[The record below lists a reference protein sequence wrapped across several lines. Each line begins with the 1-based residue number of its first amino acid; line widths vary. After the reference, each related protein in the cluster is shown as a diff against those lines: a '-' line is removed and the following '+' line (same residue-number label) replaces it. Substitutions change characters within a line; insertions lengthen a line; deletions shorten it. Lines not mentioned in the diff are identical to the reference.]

1 MASSA
6 IIAARRQTQPSPPAS
21 TSAKRRA
28 QKVPGYLIREVI
40 GGIPFFYKGYKE
52 VLTKHKTFED
62 IMADSGLQSLI
73 KKYLYDLLLR
83 KLDPAVYEVFMG
95 EVGAH
100 LEHKSN
106 LGLDVA
112 VFETALLPGDKFDFK
127 YLAVVPQLVV
137 EVDMKVSL
145 DETGLQSF
153 EDFLSLK
160 TQKLFEFG
168 TKRLLWVLTRS
179 KKVVV
184 AAPDED
190 WKIVDWNKD
199 IEIWAGI
206 QANIGKHLK
215 LRGINPDIIFGAR

>member
-6 IIAARRQTQPSPPAS
+6 NIAVKENIRSGFPSH
-21 TSAKRRA
+21 TRA
-28 QKVPGYLIREVI
+28 QRRTRKVPDYLVREMI
-40 GGIPFFYKGYKE
+40 NGIPFFYKGYKE
-52 VLTKHKTFED
+52 VLTKNKTFED

-83 KLDPAVYEVFMG
+83 HLDPAVYEVFMG
-95 EVGAH
+95 EVETH

-106 LGLDVA
+106 LGLDIA
-112 VFETALLPGDKFDFK
+112 VFETAMLPGDKFDFK
-127 YLAVVPQLVV
+127 YLAVVPRLVI

-153 EDFLSLK
+153 EDFLNLK
-160 TQKLFEFG
+160 TQKLFDFG

-184 AAPDED
+184 ATPGED
-190 WKIVDWNKD
+190 WKIIDWNKN
-199 IEIWAGI
+199 IEVWLGI
-206 QANIGKHLK
+206 EANIGNHLK
-215 LRGINPDIIFGAR
+215 TRGINPDIIISS

>member
-6 IIAARRQTQPSPPAS
+6 NIAVKKDVPSGNPTHTPPKRQAR
-21 TSAKRRA
+21 
-28 QKVPGYLIREVI
+28 KVPDYLVREVI
-40 GGIPFFYKGYKE
+40 AGIPFYYKGYKE
-52 VLTKHKTFED
+52 VLTKNKTFED

-83 KLDPAVYEVFMG
+83 HLDPVVYEVFMG
-95 EVGAH
+95 EVGTH

-106 LGLDVA
+106 LGLDIA
-112 VFETALLPGDKFDFK
+112 VFETAMLQGDKFDFK
-127 YLAVVPQLVV
+127 YLTVVPRLVI

-153 EDFLSLK
+153 EDFLNLK
-160 TQKLFEFG
+160 TQKLFDFG

-184 AAPDED
+184 ATPGED
-190 WKIVDWNKD
+190 WKIVNWDKN
-199 IEIWAGI
+199 IELWPGI
-206 QANIGKHLK
+206 EVNIGKYLK
-215 LRGINPDIIFGAR
+215 GRGINPDIVFPS

>member
-6 IIAARRQTQPSPPAS
+6 STAAGQIHSS
-21 TSAKRRA
+21 TPVSATAKRRSR
-28 QKVPGYLIREVI
+28 KIPDYLIREVI
-40 GGIPFFYKGYKE
+40 DGIPFFYKGYKA
-52 VLTKHKTFED
+52 VLTKQKTFED

-112 VFETALLPGDKFDFK
+112 MFETTLLPGNKFDFK
-127 YLAVVPQLVV
+127 YLAVIPQLVI

-145 DETGLQSF
+145 DDTGLQSF

-160 TQKLFEFG
+160 TQKLFDFG
-168 TKRLLWVLTRS
+168 TKRLLWILTRS

-184 AAPDED
+184 ATPETD
-190 WKIVDWNKD
+190 WAIVDWNKD
-199 IEIWAGI
+199 IEVWPGI
-206 QANIGKHLK
+206 EANIGKFLK
-215 LRGINPDIIFGAR
+215 ARGINPDIIFGT

>member
-1 MASSA
+1 MTSSA
-6 IIAARRQTQPSPPAS
+6 TNVAKGNIHSGSSAPAPARRRT
-21 TSAKRRA
+21 R
-28 QKVPGYLIREVI
+28 KVPDHLVREVI
-40 GGIPFFYKGYKE
+40 DGIPFFYKGYKE

-95 EVGAH
+95 EVGTH

-127 YLAVVPQLVV
+127 YLAVVPQLVI

-184 AAPDED
+184 AVPNED

-199 IEIWAGI
+199 IEIWAGVHI
-206 QANIGKHLK
+206 NIGKHLK
-215 LRGINPDIIFGAR
+215 TRGINPDIIFGA

>member
-1 MASSA
+1 MTSSA
-6 IIAARRQTQPSPPAS
+6 TNIAKGNIQSGTSAPAPARRRT
-21 TSAKRRA
+21 R
-28 QKVPGYLIREVI
+28 KVPEYLIREVI
-40 GGIPFFYKGYKE
+40 DGIPFFYKGYKE
-52 VLTKHKTFED
+52 VLTKNKTFED

-112 VFETALLPGDKFDFK
+112 VFETAMLPGDKFDFK
-127 YLAVVPQLVV
+127 YLAVVPRLVI

-153 EDFLSLK
+153 EDFLNLK
-160 TQKLFEFG
+160 TQKLFDFG

-184 AAPDED
+184 ATPGED
-190 WKIVDWNKD
+190 WKIIDWDKN
-199 IEIWAGI
+199 IEVWAGI
-206 QANIGKHLK
+206 EANIGKHLK
-215 LRGINPDIIFGAR
+215 ARGINPDIIFPA